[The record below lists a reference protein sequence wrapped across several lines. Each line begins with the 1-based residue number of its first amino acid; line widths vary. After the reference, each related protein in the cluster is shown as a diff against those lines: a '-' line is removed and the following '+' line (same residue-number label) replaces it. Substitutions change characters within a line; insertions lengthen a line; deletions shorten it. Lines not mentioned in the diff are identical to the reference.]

1 MKTVIAVAMP
11 MFVLFV
17 VLSCHSDACAQTT
30 QTESTPGSRS
40 ILPGS
45 GSAANSTT
53 APSPASSAKVIQAET
68 ANPGAPSA
76 TGALRTRT
84 NFVRTVGFHLRTGEL
99 VFGKLV
105 SEDKNKVTLEQLE
118 ESTVVV
124 STYSK
129 REIEPRTM
137 QTRSVPEYRYYLD
150 LADYFSGRTWDFR
163 DDPDDFIQ
171 AIRCCE
177 KAKQSVQQVQ
187 TPDSEKIAEIDAKI
201 KQLQADRQVWERE
214 TKTRAELRKLEY
226 EAEVAN
232 KLKDLEAKV
241 NAASQRVNDS
251 VEQLDKAVTDI
262 QENHRRLEA
271 GLFGIQQQL
280 NMLADRTEIN
290 RRLLDPW
297 RWNYQP
303 RFYNRYRPY
312 YYGPGIQP

>member
-1 MKTVIAVAMP
+1 MKTVIAVTMP
-11 MFVLFV
+11 MLVLFV
-17 VLSCHSDACAQTT
+17 ALSCHSDACAQT
-30 QTESTPGSRS
+30 S
-40 ILPGS
+40 
-45 GSAANSTT
+45 
-53 APSPASSAKVIQAET
+53 QAET
-68 ANPGAPSA
+68 LEAKTAPT

-251 VEQLDKAVTDI
+251 VEQLDKAVTDT